1 MKRFWLLT
9 AVFVGLLVLGLVA
22 GKLYFFSKGDLV
34 TVQIRPGQTGADV
47 ARELKSKGV
56 IRSELLFKIL
66 LRLTANAQDLK
77 AGQFDLRQ
85 HTSDLEVINCIKTGQ
100 CTHYEKVT
108 FLEGWRAEEM
118 AEELARKH
126 ITDPHAFLNLVRER
140 DLEGYLFPSTYLF
153 AENTPAANVVDEML
167 AQYKKH
173 IAPLFKQ
180 YPTNLTERQ
189 VLTLASIV
197 EREAVVH
204 DERPKIA
211 AVYTNRFLMGKRLEA
226 DPTVQYA
233 LGFNEREQRHW
244 KKGLTYRDLKID
256 SPYNTYRFGGLPPGP
271 ICNPGTASVRA
282 VLQPELNF
290 DALYFVADNTGRHAF
305 SRTFHEHKQHIKRIR
320 GVRHTG
326 NPAQHD

>member
-9 AVFVGLLVLGLVA
+9 VVFVGLLALVITA

-47 ARELKSKGV
+47 ARELKNKGV
-56 IRSELLFKIL
+56 IRSELLFKVL
-66 LRLTANAQDLK
+66 LRLTASAQDLK
-77 AGQFDLRQ
+77 AGRFDLRK

-108 FLEGWRAEEM
+108 VLEGWRAEEI
-118 AEELARKH
+118 AQELARRN
-126 ITDPHAFLNLVRER
+126 ITDADAFLNIVRAR

-153 AENTPAANVVDEML
+153 AENTPAPKVVDEML
-167 AQYKKH
+167 AQYQKH
-173 IAPLFKQ
+173 IAPLFKN
-180 YPTNLTERQ
+180 YNGPLTQRQ

-211 AVYTNRFLMGKRLEA
+211 AVYTNRFTMGKRLEA

-244 KKGLTYRDLKID
+244 KKGLTYKDLRFD
-256 SPYNTYRFGGLPPGP
+256 SPYNTYRNAGLPPGP
-271 ICNPGTASVRA
+271 ICSPGVASVRA
-282 VLQPELNF
+282 VLQPEPDFN
-290 DALYFVADNTGRHAF
+290 ALYFVADNTGRHVF

-320 GVRHTG
+320 NR
-326 NPAQHD
+326 